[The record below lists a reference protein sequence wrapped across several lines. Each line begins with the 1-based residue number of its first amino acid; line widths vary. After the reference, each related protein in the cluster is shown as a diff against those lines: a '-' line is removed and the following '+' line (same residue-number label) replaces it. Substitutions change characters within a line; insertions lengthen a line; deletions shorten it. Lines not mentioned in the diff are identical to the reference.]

1 MSRTMVI
8 LHAIV
13 TAFIPAHRPV
23 VAHKDNRPI
32 EAHAVGLQ
40 DDAEELE
47 QGARE
52 QSHRSTC
59 ILIATAERI
68 LHGHK
73 PEQLNGHGEHKSGL
87 G

>member
-1 MSRTMVI
+1 MLLGFKTM
-8 LHAIV
+8 L
-13 TAFIPAHRPV
+13 R
-23 VAHKDNRPI
+23 
-32 EAHAVGLQ
+32 
-40 DDAEELE
+40 ELE